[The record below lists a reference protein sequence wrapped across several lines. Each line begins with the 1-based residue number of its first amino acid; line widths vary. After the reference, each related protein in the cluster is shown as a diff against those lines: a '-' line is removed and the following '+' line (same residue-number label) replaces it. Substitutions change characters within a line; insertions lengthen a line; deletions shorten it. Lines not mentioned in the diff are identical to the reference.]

1 MNVLTACQD
10 PGGCNSIA
18 PVAAALA
25 ARGERVGNTIA
36 DPDIVLLGTSGG
48 PSIEKEATVRWRG
61 VVPTVAVLDFWSNY
75 WQRFSGPGGKDFRY
89 LPDMVCVMDDIARDE
104 MLAEGFPP
112 ERLAVTGNPHF
123 DHFADGVTREGEDPR
138 RILFI
143 SQPIRLDGALPGFVA
158 PAVDEYALL
167 DALLAALP
175 PGHMLSIRLHPRDI
189 RDKYDR
195 YLNSRVSVAQ
205 EATLEEALSHS
216 GLVIGPATP
225 VLMQA
230 AAAGKKSL
238 CYEPALA
245 GPDTLVSNRAGVTV
259 RIDSPQALQSALA
272 AYAAGEWPFKTR
284 PMREVW
290 PVGATGRVVD
300 IVQSLVK

>member
-1 MNVLTACQD
+1 MNILTACQD

-25 ARGERVGNTIA
+25 ARGERVGGTIA

-48 PSIEKEATVRWRG
+48 PSIEKEATLRWRG

-75 WQRFSGPGGKDFRY
+75 WQRFSGPDGKDFRY
-89 LPDMVCVMDDIARDE
+89 LPDRVCVMDDIARDE

-112 ERLAVTGNPHF
+112 ECLVVTGNPHF

-143 SQPIRLDGALPGFVA
+143 SQPMRADMQIPGLA
-158 PAVDEYALL
+158 RAQSDEYTIL
-167 DALLAALP
+167 DSLLAALP
-175 PGHMLSIRLHPRDI
+175 PEHSLSIRLHPRDV

-195 YLNSRVSVAQ
+195 YLDNRVSVAQ

-230 AAAGKKSL
+230 AAAGKKAL
-238 CYEPALA
+238 CYEPVLT

-290 PVGATGRVVD
+290 PSGATGRVVD
-300 IVQSLVK
+300 VVQSLLK